1 MSVAAELSWAPG
13 AGGDGTATELTTRLI
28 GGLSTDISTKASLQL
43 LAQHLDGNGRP
54 PPCERSVARNS
65 SSKFGLGFAL
75 CAILGGCF
83 VRDAALA
90 TLPKE
95 ARRETSLPP
104 LEKLRARYLVRIAE
118 AWNVVDKRLYVSAN
132 TPLTSNDLA
141 IKIGFGRHG
150 TDFKVSSSDTHLGR
164 A

>member
-1 MSVAAELSWAPG
+1 MSVAAELARAPG
-13 AGGDGTATELTTRLI
+13 AGR
-28 GGLSTDISTKASLQL
+28 DIYQGVTPVACP
-43 LAQHLDGNGRP
+43 AFGRNGRP

-150 TDFKVSSSDTHLGR
+150 TDSKVSSSDTHLGR